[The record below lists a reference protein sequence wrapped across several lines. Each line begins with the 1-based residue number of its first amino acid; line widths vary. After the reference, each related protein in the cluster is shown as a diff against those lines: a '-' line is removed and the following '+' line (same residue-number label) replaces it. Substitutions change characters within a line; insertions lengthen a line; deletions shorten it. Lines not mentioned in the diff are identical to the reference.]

1 MFHGK
6 SVTVIVPAFN
16 EERLIGRVLDT
27 MPRFVDHVVVVDD
40 ASVDGTARV
49 VKRRARR
56 DRRIVLIRHE
66 GNRGVGGALASGYE
80 WAARRNSDIAAV
92 MAGDGQM
99 DPEDLPSLI
108 GPVARGDADY
118 CKGNR
123 LFTGEAFEKIPKI
136 RYLGNAVLS
145 MLTKIASGYWHVA
158 DSQCGY
164 TAIGSRAL
172 KTIPWKEMYR
182 DYGQPND
189 LLVRLNVFN
198 FKVVDVPVTPVYG
211 RGEKSGIR
219 IPVLIPRLSWLLLKR
234 FIWRMKEKY
243 VVRDF
248 HPLVFF
254 YFFGA
259 LLFFP
264 GLLLGFYLFIY
275 WLFIGD
281 VTPLSAL
288 FAMFLTVTG
297 LQLLLFAMWFDM
309 EYNRAGHGSTNGH
322 R

>member
-6 SVTVIVPAFN
+6 SVTVVVPAFN
-16 EERLIGRVLDT
+16 EERMISKVLDT
-27 MPRFVDHVVVVDD
+27 MPHYVDHVVVDD
-40 ASVDGTARV
+40 ASSDNTAGIV
-49 VKRRARR
+49 RRKARR
-56 DRRIVLIRHE
+56 NRRIVLIRHGE
-66 GNRGVGGALASGYE
+66 NRGVGGAIATGYE
-80 WAARRNSDIAAV
+80 WAAARNSDIAVV

-99 DPEDLPSLI
+99 DPADLPSLL
-108 GPVARGDADY
+108 GPVAHGNADY
-118 CKGNR
+118 SKGNR
-123 LFTGEAFEKIPKI
+123 LFTGEAFKKIPKV

-145 MLTKIASGYWHVA
+145 MMTKIASGYWHVA

-164 TAIGSRAL
+164 TAIGHRAL
-172 KTIPWKEMYR
+172 NAITWKEMYR

-198 FKVVDVPVTPVYG
+198 FRVVDVPIKPVYG
-211 RGEKSGIR
+211 MGEKSGIR
-219 IPVLIPRLSWLLLKR
+219 IPVLIPRLSWLLLTR

-243 VVRDF
+243 VIRDF

-264 GLLLGFYLFIY
+264 GLLLGCYLFLY

-281 VTPLSAL
+281 VTALTAL
-288 FAMFLTVTG
+288 FAVFLTVTG

-309 EYNRAGHGSTNGH
+309 EYNRSGHGSGH
-322 R
+322 MRR